1 MVYEKEEPERAAHPR
16 RGPRP
21 QRRSDNRAQPD
32 DGAGSLPSI
41 AALQRTVG
49 NAVVAR
55 MIARQRDTAR
65 TDGQQVQRSAAGTE
79 GRNEDQHAHGPG
91 CDHDGAKGSAP
102 TGQRSL
108 LDAALVSPSRSLPAA
123 LRAQAEP
130 FFHNDFSGVRL
141 HDGPVAQR
149 ATEAMGAQAMTV
161 GPHLFLPPEGTR
173 NKALVG
179 HELSHLDKN
188 LRGERETGTD
198 NGAGVTVTDPAQRS
212 ERTADTDGAA
222 FAAGAGTAPSVIAQ
236 RAATVP
242 ARQHGV
248 GKGAVARMPAGHGG
262 SPRPAGPAARPPA
275 RPPAGRPLHVQR
287 APGSSSDE
295 FSDGGI
301 SEQDLARDSRTR
313 FIAALYEEFKK
324 SKQWDLSSTQGSDE
338 FTAVK
343 RPKKQSRP
351 RSFAETPQV
360 KELRR
365 VSMITMTYLK
375 NQGLNPVEVQ
385 AAIGRDGRLLIAAN
399 DARSNG
405 HLQHLFG
412 TGDGDQILSSMME
425 QTRQKGMPSEPRN
438 QKEIHDTAIRQHTKV
453 KPRASSPL
461 NIPSIQSALSSGVTV
476 ATNGDAGLH
485 AERRIAARN
494 GGITPEHLGG
504 TKRPCPSC
512 VAALYPEGN
521 PGVHP
526 GVFRSD
532 DVSNIGFPEYHHSD
546 LGNEKAR
553 AESMFRKID
562 RMERTYVT
570 VTKHGVEVPEIG
582 SESESEPDH

>member
-16 RGPRP
+16 RGPSP

-49 NAVVAR
+49 NGVVAR
-55 MIARQRDTAR
+55 MIARQRDAAR

-79 GRNEDQHAHGPG
+79 SRNEDQHAHGPG

-102 TGQRSL
+102 AGQRSL

-161 GPHLFLPPEGTR
+161 GSHLFLPPEGTR

-275 RPPAGRPLHVQR
+275 GRSLHVQR

-365 VSMITMTYLK
+365 VSMITRTYLK

-562 RMERTYVT
+562 KMERTYVT